1 MYLRYM
7 FLFNKNMYLRTMFFC
22 MFSMPS
28 GYKLAP
34 QGPAGRLVQVLV
46 LVLVRF
52 SMASRYWCKC

>member
-7 FLFNKNMYLRTMFFC
+7 FSFFKNNMYLRTMLFL
-22 MFSMPS
+22 FSRPS

-52 SMASRYWCKC
+52 SRASRYWCKC